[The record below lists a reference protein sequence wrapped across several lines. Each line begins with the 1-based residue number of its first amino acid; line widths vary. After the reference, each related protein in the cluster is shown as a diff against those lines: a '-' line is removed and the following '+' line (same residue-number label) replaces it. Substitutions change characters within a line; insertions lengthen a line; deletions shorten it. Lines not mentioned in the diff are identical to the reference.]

1 MKRAKKLLVQTRH
14 TSRGM
19 YGNPRQIFPS
29 CQRKDRNDCNGR
41 SLPSINNRRTSPKLP
56 LKYLPNSQNRQS
68 GRRRKRKKDISSQN
82 AGTVVVMEWDVN
94 RAGTSD
100 QQNARVRRRWRQD
113 GRWAE
118 AGTSGDTLYT
128 PPSARSCRVGTG
140 LVTRRYHMTGI
151 AQTPWPSVYGADGD
165 ETGKW
170 PNPWPQSRRS
180 THTLPPARS

>member
-1 MKRAKKLLVQTRH
+1 MKRAKKLLVQTRY

-170 PNPWPQSRRS
+170 PNPWPQARRT